1 MTLEPDSST
10 VRRTATLS
18 AVVFLTLAAATG
30 LVAYNFREKGG
41 SRVVTITDTTAGA
54 IDSTSGS
61 TDTTSVSS
69 TDVAETTASSSDS
82 YVSDSTIVAADSTVS
97 DSSIAADGTL
107 ATATTR
113 PSRVGTIGCPA
124 IDGSATRV
132 ASFDA
137 PPGQCIDTKAS
148 YSAVIQTS
156 EGSITISLD
165 QRNAPKT
172 VNNFVY
178 LARYH
183 FFDGLDFHRV
193 IPGFVI
199 QGGDPEGNGQGGP
212 GYEFADELPDRA
224 GYPVGSVAMAN
235 SGANTNGSQFF
246 IVSGD
251 LGLALPGQYTAFAK
265 VTKGLAVVA
274 AIDKLGK
281 QPAPDGTEYPPTR
294 AVTIT
299 GITIKAVGEKAARIP
314 GLSANTTVAA
324 TDSATADTTAA

>member
-18 AVVFLTLAAATG
+18 AVVFLTVVAATG
-30 LVAYNFREKGG
+30 LVAYNFRGKAAP
-41 SRVVTITDTTAGA
+41 RVVTITDTTAIADAGTA
-54 IDSTSGS
+54 
-61 TDTTSVSS
+61 DTTLDTV
-69 TDVAETTASSSDS
+69 DTTAAPSSDTTT
-82 YVSDSTIVAADSTVS
+82 SDSTLTADSTVS
-97 DSSIAADGTL
+97 DSLIAADSTL
-107 ATATTR
+107 ATATTLR
-113 PSRVGTIGCPA
+113 PRVGTIGCPA
-124 IDGSATRV
+124 FDGSATRV

-137 PPGQCIDTKAS
+137 PPVQCIDTKAT

-165 QRNAPKT
+165 QRTAPKT

-251 LGLALPGQYTAFAK
+251 LGLALPGQYTLFGK

-294 AVTIT
+294 AITIT
-299 GITIKAVGEKAARIP
+299 DITIKAVGEKTARIP
-314 GLSANTTVAA
+314 GLNVNTTVAA
-324 TDSATADTTAA
+324 TDSVADTTTA

>member
-30 LVAYNFREKGG
+30 LVAYNFREKGAP
-41 SRVVTITDTTAGA
+41 RIVTITDTSAVA
-54 IDSTSGS
+54 DP
-61 TDTTSVSS
+61 DTTLDTLDTIDTVDTAAATAS
-69 TDVAETTASSSDS
+69 DTTAS
-82 YVSDSTIVAADSTVS
+82 DSTLIADSTVP
-97 DSSIAADGTL
+97 DSSIVADSTL

-113 PSRVGTIGCPA
+113 HPRVGTIGCPA

-251 LGLALPGQYTAFAK
+251 LGLALPGQYTLFGK

-294 AVTIT
+294 AITIT
-299 GITIKAVGEKAARIP
+299 DITIKAVGEKTARIP
-314 GLSANTTVAA
+314 GLNVNTTVAA
-324 TDSATADTTAA
+324 TDSVADTTTA